1 MVLTAEHQAELRAK
15 KALETGDASFK
26 PRGKANK
33 AIFEKMK
40 DEFDKKAKEI
50 NSHTSSEADRIIAA
64 TATAVLEVIGKNTQ
78 PNPGQTRMAAVMAG
92 PSTAVK
98 VLNSILSD
106 EGIECKGTKTDK
118 ADVLANTIP
127 VDKLVKLLEEHKNC
141 AMSKPKAKAKPKANK
156 PAASNATASTAAPS
170 EQMESDSNK
179 NGGSSDGSSDEA
191 MSPTKPTAAESSDES
206 SDEAMPPTKP
216 TPAKP
221 TSVEAMS
228 PTKPTAAESSDEEE
242 PMPPAKATAAKAAS
256 LALPRSDEESSD
268 ESSDEEEP
276 MPPAKATPAK
286 ITPTQPASNVVYLP
300 CKRRNADTNQQF
312 EKIKVVFN
320 KSCTDAEKEKI
331 TSPETPY
338 AKVVDI
344 LKSCSSDEGGMWRF
358 KRQVNNLLNTGG
370 YCVDPK
376 LDDTFSVILRNWDT
390 FAEVCILSLV

>member
-1 MVLTAEHQAELRAK
+1 
-15 KALETGDASFK
+15 
-26 PRGKANK
+26 
-33 AIFEKMK
+33 
-40 DEFDKKAKEI
+40 
-50 NSHTSSEADRIIAA
+50 
-64 TATAVLEVIGKNTQ
+64 
-78 PNPGQTRMAAVMAG
+78 MAAVMAG
-92 PSTAVK
+92 PSTAVR

-141 AMSKPKAKAKPKANK
+141 AMSKPKAKAKPKADSK
-156 PAASNATASTAAPS
+156 ASSATASTAAPS
-170 EQMESDSNK
+170 EQLESEGEPMK
-179 NGGSSDGSSDEA
+179 NQSSD
-191 MSPTKPTAAESSDES
+191 SDES
-206 SDEAMPPTKP
+206 SDEDLPMENQ
-216 TPAKP
+216 
-221 TSVEAMS
+221 SS
-228 PTKPTAAESSDEEE
+228 DSGESSDEEE

-286 ITPTQPASNVVYLP
+286 ITPTQPASDVVYLP

-370 YCVDPK
+370 YFVDPK

-390 FAEVCILSLV
+390 FAEVCMLSLV

>member
-1 MVLTAEHQAELRAK
+1 MTGLTAEQQFELRAK

-26 PRGKANK
+26 PRGQANK
-33 AIFEKMK
+33 ALFEKMK
-40 DEFDKKAKEI
+40 EEFDKKAKDI
-50 NSHTSSEADRIIAA
+50 NLHTSSEADRIIAA

-106 EGIECKGTKTDK
+106 QGIECKGTKTDK
-118 ADVLANTIP
+118 AEFLANTIP
-127 VDKLVKLLEEHKNC
+127 VHRLAKLLEEHKNC
-141 AMSKPKAKAKPKANK
+141 AAKPKVDSK
-156 PAASNATASTAAPS
+156 ASNATASTAAPS
-170 EQMESDSNK
+170 EQLESDRDEGMENQ
-179 NGGSSDGSSDEA
+179 SSDSDESSDEA

-206 SDEAMPPTKP
+206 SD
-216 TPAKP
+216 
-221 TSVEAMS
+221 S
-228 PTKPTAAESSDEEE
+228 
-242 PMPPAKATAAKAAS
+242 
-256 LALPRSDEESSD
+256 
-268 ESSDEEEP
+268 EEP

-286 ITPTQPASNVVYLP
+286 ITPTQPASDVVYLP

-338 AKVVDI
+338 AKIVEI

-370 YCVDPK
+370 YCVEPK
-376 LDDTFSVILRNWDT
+376 LDDTFAVIIRNWDT
-390 FAEVCILSLV
+390 FAEVCMLSLV

>member
-1 MVLTAEHQAELRAK
+1 MVLTAEQQAELRAK

-40 DEFDKKAKEI
+40 EEFDKKAKDI
-50 NSHTSSEADRIIAA
+50 NLHTSSEADRIIAA
-64 TATAVLEVIGKNTQ
+64 TATAVLEVIGKHTQ

-106 EGIECKGTKTDK
+106 QGIECKGTKTDK
-118 ADVLANTIP
+118 AEFLANTIP
-127 VDKLVKLLEEHKNC
+127 VHRLVKLLEEHKNC
-141 AMSKPKAKAKPKANK
+141 AMSKPKAKAKPKADSK
-156 PAASNATASTAAPS
+156 ASSATASTAAPS
-170 EQMESDSNK
+170 EQLESEGEPMK
-179 NGGSSDGSSDEA
+179 NQSSD
-191 MSPTKPTAAESSDES
+191 SDES
-206 SDEAMPPTKP
+206 SDEDLPMKNQSSDEDLPMENQ
-216 TPAKP
+216 
-221 TSVEAMS
+221 SS
-228 PTKPTAAESSDEEE
+228 DSGESSDEEE

-286 ITPTQPASNVVYLP
+286 ITPTQPASDVVYLP

-358 KRQVNNLLNTGG
+358 KRQVNNLQNTGD
-370 YCVDPK
+370 YCVDGK
-376 LDDTFSVILRNWDT
+376 LENEDTFSVSLRNIHT
-390 FAEVCILSLV
+390 FKVVCMLSLV